1 MNGTTPT
8 ETSVREVTDLDFE
21 AEVEKSPEPTVVI
34 FVSEACPH
42 CRTLMPYVESFAR
55 DFRGRVRFVTMDVV
69 ANPWTAERYA
79 VRSTPTFGFF
89 CRGRPVQELVGA
101 ILPAAIKRQV
111 EEFVLHGEECVRK
124 STEIDYE
131 VTGYA

>member
-1 MNGTTPT
+1 MTGTTPT
-8 ETSVREVTDLDFE
+8 ENSVREVTDRDFE

-34 FVSEACPH
+34 FISDACPH
-42 CRTLMPYVESFAR
+42 CRALMPFVEGFAR
-55 DFRGRVRFVTMDVV
+55 DFRDRVRFVTMDIGP
-69 ANPWTAERYA
+69 NPWTAERYG
-79 VRSTPTFGFF
+79 VRSTPTFKFF
-89 CRGRPVQELVGA
+89 CHGRPVQELVGA

-111 EEFVLHGEECVRK
+111 KEFVVHGEECVRK